1 MTSSEGP
8 HIGDRIHDQGIYTN
22 PSARCWTS
30 HHNLDARIEAFHRS
44 LPQYAPTP
52 LVSLPLLAQRFSVAH
67 VLLKDESYRLDLKA
81 FKILG
86 ASWGTY
92 RGLAE
97 RLGLPLTVS
106 MEELGRVA
114 KAADISLY
122 AATEGNHGRAV
133 ARMAK
138 WLNVHAHIFIPQNMD
153 KSTQDRIASEGAQV
167 EIVEGDYD
175 LAVEYA
181 DQKSAASNGLLIQD
195 NAWPGYEDIPTVRYI
210 FLHSRRTQ
218 LTYLVSGSLKAT
230 RPCYRKLTGRSWKS
244 PENPLILS

>member
-1 MTSSEGP
+1 MTPAEGTQL
-8 HIGDRIHDQGIYTN
+8 GDLIRDRRIHSN
-22 PSARCWTS
+22 PSARTWTS
-30 HHNLDARIEAFHRS
+30 HHNLDSRIEAFHRS
-44 LPQYAPTP
+44 LPGYAPTP
-52 LVSLPLLAQRFSVAH
+52 LQSLPSVAQRLAVRH

-106 MEELGRVA
+106 IEDLGRGA
-114 KAADISLY
+114 RAADITLF

-133 ARMAK
+133 ARMAR
-138 WLNVHAHIFIPQNMD
+138 WLNVKAHIFVPNNMD

-175 LAVEYA
+175 LAETYA
-181 DQKSAASNGLLIQD
+181 EQKAAASKGLLIQD
-195 NAWPGYEDIPTVRYI
+195 NAWSGYTDIPTVCYVT
-210 FLHSRRTQ
+210 RT
-218 LTYLVSGSLKAT
+218 
-230 RPCYRKLTGRSWKS
+230 
-244 PENPLILS
+244 